1 MRKRI
6 QSTKRRQ
13 VEFLRIKNTVFET
26 LIYLI
31 LLYIRCCRRKNTKN
45 RDNNYNQTKVQRKKE
60 K

>member
-26 LIYLI
+26 LLNTAIY
-31 LLYIRCCRRKNTKN
+31 
-45 RDNNYNQTKVQRKKE
+45 
-60 K
+60 